1 METKMMVA
9 DFAAL
14 VGTTSKTIYQKIQ
27 NVKELPVNEQ
37 LKTVKE
43 KIKGREITLI
53 LTNQAQ
59 IDYYKSLY
67 GKDNVINSDYYEIL
81 TDNNSYKPVNESNE
95 QVNITNSKGFD
106 GDMFEK
112 LITLNNE
119 YNDRLEQK
127 MTELIT
133 VQKELATVKGQQF
146 LLEDKAGR
154 EGLYLKEINDL
165 KANNNRLKTVIY
177 TLITIITIGLTALFT
192 YSFMTINLQKT
203 EEVQEVIEVP
213 IEQPEPIQKKPV
225 RRQNKQ

>member
-1 METKMMVA
+1 MEQKMMVA

-95 QVNITNSKGFD
+95 QVKTTNNNSFD
-106 GDMFEK
+106 SDMLDK

-192 YSFMTINLQKT
+192 YSFMTINSQKT

-213 IEQPEPIQKKPV
+213 IEQPKPIQKKPV
-225 RRQNKQ
+225 RN